1 MVQEC
6 KYDSVRD
13 VQKVEQTGWIDI
25 PTAYAS
31 GSIPPG
37 ISADD
42 LQYNGIEDPNSI
54 AGMPKDPFEAAQA
67 AKAIAGY
74 KAPVKDVE

>member
-25 PTAYAS
+25 PKAYAS

-54 AGMPKDPFEAAQA
+54 AGMPKDTFEAAQMS
-67 AKAIAGY
+67 KAIADY
-74 KAPVKDVE
+74 KAPQKDGE

>member
-6 KYDSVRD
+6 KFDSVRD
-13 VQKVEQTGWIDI
+13 VQKVEPTGWIDI
-25 PTAYAS
+25 PNAYAS

-37 ISADD
+37 ISADE

-54 AGMPKDPFEAAQA
+54 AGMPKDSFEAAQA
-67 AKAIAGY
+67 AKVIAGY
-74 KAPVKDVE
+74 KAPKKDGE